1 MGAGAVLGFISVFGA
16 GILAGEE
23 FVIRYGVRGPLSRLD
38 QEPHI
43 RMRQGL
49 IRTLRVL
56 VPAILAPTLLSAVAV
71 TVLDGADGGLAL
83 RCAAILA
90 LLAWVAVTLRGTV
103 PINEAALDWD
113 PAAPPGNWR
122 ALVDRW
128 EDLNSVRA
136 WLAMG
141 AFALLLAGLPLTAS
155 SELVLWKK

>member
-1 MGAGAVLGFISVFGA
+1 MGAGEVLGFTSAFGA
-16 GILAGEE
+16 GLLAGEG
-23 FVIRYGVRGPLSRLD
+23 FVIRYGGRGPLGRLD
-38 QEPHI
+38 QESHI

-56 VPAILAPTLLSAVAV
+56 VPAILVPTLLSAVAV
-71 TVLDGADGGLAL
+71 TVVDGADGALAF

-90 LLAWVAVTLRGTV
+90 LLAWVSVTRGGTV

-122 ALVDRW
+122 TRVDRW

-141 AFALLLAGLPLTAS
+141 AFALLLAGLLT
-155 SELVLWKK
+155 

>member
-1 MGAGAVLGFISVFGA
+1 MSAGAVLGFISVFGA
-16 GILAGEE
+16 GLLAGEE
-23 FVIRYGVRGPLSRLD
+23 FVIRYGVREPLSRLD

-56 VPAILAPTLLSAVAV
+56 VPAILVPTLLSAVAV
-71 TVLDGADGGLAL
+71 TVVDGADGALAF

-90 LLAWVAVTLRGTV
+90 LLAWVAVTLRGTG
-103 PINEAALDWD
+103 PTNEGALDWD
-113 PAAPPGNWR
+113 SAAPPGNWR

-136 WLAMG
+136 WLAVG
-141 AFALLLAGLPLTAS
+141 AFAL
-155 SELVLWKK
+155 

>member
-16 GILAGEE
+16 GLLAGEE
-23 FVIRYGVRGPLSRLD
+23 FVIRYGVREPLSRLD

-56 VPAILAPTLLSAVAV
+56 VPAILVPTLLSAVAV
-71 TVLDGADGGLAL
+71 TVVDGADGALAF

-122 ALVDRW
+122 TLVDRW

-141 AFALLLAGLPLTAS
+141 AFALLLAGLLT
-155 SELVLWKK
+155 

>member
-16 GILAGEE
+16 GLLAGEE
-23 FVIRYGVRGPLSRLD
+23 FVIRYGVREPLSRLD

-56 VPAILAPTLLSAVAV
+56 VPAILVPTLLSAVAV
-71 TVLDGADGGLAL
+71 TVVDGADGALAF

-113 PAAPPGNWR
+113 PAAPPDNWR

-128 EDLNSVRA
+128 ENLNSVRA

-141 AFALLLAGLPLTAS
+141 AFALLLAGLFT
-155 SELVLWKK
+155 

>member
-1 MGAGAVLGFISVFGA
+1 MSAGEVLGFMSVFGA
-16 GILAGEE
+16 GLLAGEE

-49 IRTLRVL
+49 IRTLRIL
-56 VPAILAPTLLSAVAV
+56 VPAILVPTLLAAVAV
-71 TVLDGADGGLAL
+71 TVVAGADGGLAF

-103 PINEAALDWD
+103 PINEGALDWD
-113 PAAPPGNWR
+113 PAAPPDNWR

-128 EDLNSVRA
+128 EGLNSLRA
-136 WLAMG
+136 WLAVG
-141 AFALLLAGLPLTAS
+141 GFALLLAGLALN
-155 SELVLWKK
+155 

>member
-1 MGAGAVLGFISVFGA
+1 MSAGEVLGFINVFGA
-16 GILAGEE
+16 GLLAGEE
-23 FVIRYGVRGPLSRLD
+23 FVIRYGVRGPLGRLD
-38 QEPHI
+38 QESHI

-56 VPAILAPTLLSAVAV
+56 VPAILVPTLLSAVAV
-71 TVLDGADGGLAL
+71 TVADGAGGGLAF

-113 PAAPPGNWR
+113 PVAPPGNWR

-141 AFALLLAGLPLTAS
+141 AFALLLAALLLS
-155 SELVLWKK
+155 

>member
-1 MGAGAVLGFISVFGA
+1 VEAGVGAGEVLGFINVFGA
-16 GILAGEE
+16 GLLAGEE
-23 FVIRYGVRGPLSRLD
+23 FVIRYGVRGPLGRLD
-38 QEPHI
+38 QESHI

-49 IRTLRVL
+49 IRTLRIL
-56 VPAILAPTLLSAVAV
+56 VPAILLPTLLSAVAV
-71 TVLDGADGGLAL
+71 TVVDGADGGLAF

-136 WLAMG
+136 GLAVG
-141 AFALLLAGLPLTAS
+141 AFALLLAGLLLS
-155 SELVLWKK
+155 

>member
-1 MGAGAVLGFISVFGA
+1 
-16 GILAGEE
+16 
-23 FVIRYGVRGPLSRLD
+23 
-38 QEPHI
+38 
-43 RMRQGL
+43 MRQGL
-49 IRTLRVL
+49 IRTLRIL
-56 VPAILAPTLLSAVAV
+56 VPAILLPTLLSAVAV
-71 TVLDGADGGLAL
+71 TVVDGADGGLAF

-136 WLAMG
+136 GLAVG
-141 AFALLLAGLPLTAS
+141 AFALLLAGLLLS
-155 SELVLWKK
+155 